1 MTPLWSSCSAQP
13 EVKNVAVSTRTN
25 LRQQL
30 MKQQLAEQDK
40 RFQQVKA
47 EHLNAL
53 HVSDAVSMPNSDAN
67 ASTEV
72 PAQILEVR
80 TNVVGSMAS
89 LHWNM

>member
-1 MTPLWSSCSAQP
+1 MTPLCPPCSAQP

-40 RFQQVKA
+40 RFQEIKA
-47 EHLNAL
+47 ERVNAL
-53 HVSDAVSMPNSDAN
+53 HVSDAVSMPNGDAN

-80 TNVVGSMAS
+80 TSVVA
-89 LHWNM
+89 